1 MFLWITLLFTNLP
14 QLLYKDEELIE
25 TCTDNIHI
33 DDNSSKVLENE
44 KHTPDQEENL
54 KLLRLAEVTESDET
68 QLEESEIISSPSDY
82 EKTETE
88 PNSNIRDFN
97 FYILNFRVIL
107 MGEDII

>member
-1 MFLWITLLFTNLP
+1 MWITLLFTYLP
-14 QLLYKDEELIE
+14 QHLYKAEELIE

-33 DDNSSKVLENE
+33 DDTTSKVLQDE
-44 KHTPDQEENL
+44 KHTFDQKETL
-54 KLLRLAEVTESDET
+54 KHLRLAGVTERDEN
-68 QLEESEIISSPSDY
+68 QLEEGEVILSPPDY

-107 MGEDII
+107 MVEDII